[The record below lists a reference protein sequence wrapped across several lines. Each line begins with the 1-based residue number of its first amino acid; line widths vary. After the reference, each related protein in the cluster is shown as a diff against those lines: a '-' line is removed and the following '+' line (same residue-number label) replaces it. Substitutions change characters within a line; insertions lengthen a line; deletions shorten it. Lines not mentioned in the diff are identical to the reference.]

1 MKVRDGRIDMQREQ
15 EAFKAGYKWGNEAMS
30 KTSVAKVTRSKPF
43 RGMVTLLFT
52 CAAFL
57 VFLSLITVV
66 IHFVML

>member
-1 MKVRDGRIDMQREQ
+1 
-15 EAFKAGYKWGNEAMS
+15 MS